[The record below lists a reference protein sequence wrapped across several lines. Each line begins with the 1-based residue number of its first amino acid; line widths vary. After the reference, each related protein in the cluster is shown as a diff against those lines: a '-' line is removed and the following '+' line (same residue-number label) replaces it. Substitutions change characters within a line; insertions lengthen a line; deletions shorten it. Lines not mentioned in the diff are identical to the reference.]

1 MESTLVHTKWT
12 VETLWE
18 YSPVFRFHANT
29 IVQHDFFYLVFHLC
43 CLMLMPSHDRYFVF
57 SCKGYIRY
65 THLWRVE
72 KLRPIFERKGLPWW
86 QPCSFWAHQS
96 RWSAVIT
103 VMWDNLSCP
112 FQETKDLL
120 PRTLYVSVISPC
132 KNCTLMWWGIDT
144 YCRLRSRC
152 DEKGKVREDVGR
164 NEKGFPVFHRFFR
177 HPATLAP
184 FSPTTQTQS
193 R

>member
-1 MESTLVHTKWT
+1 MTSYQSQTHLF
-12 VETLWE
+12 
-18 YSPVFRFHANT
+18 SPDCRF
-29 IVQHDFFYLVFHLC
+29 VQILMINLALSCSDYGVNPRPHKVDSWNPLRIFPRFQVSCEHHCATWLFYLVFHLC

-120 PRTLYVSVISPC
+120 PRTLYVSVISSC
-132 KNCTLMWWGIDT
+132 KNCTLMW
-144 YCRLRSRC
+144 
-152 DEKGKVREDVGR
+152 
-164 NEKGFPVFHRFFR
+164 
-177 HPATLAP
+177 
-184 FSPTTQTQS
+184 
-193 R
+193 